1 MLKNKTITVFIVDDE
16 QMIRELLIGMIDW
29 DALGMRV
36 TGHSGSAMEA
46 LELIEEDVPDIVFV
60 DISMP
65 FVNGLELTGLLTDRY
80 PDTKIIILTGYQSYE
95 YARQSFRIGVSD
107 YLTKPISA
115 TDVTQS
121 LLRVKKELLD
131 WYRTKS
137 EVDWLK
143 TLRAENLVG
152 EQERI
157 FRSLL
162 YLREETAEKGKELE
176 YLGIDLKMDGFQVAL
191 IELDEQS
198 FETSDTE
205 YRYTAFLYCMDAAK
219 NYLSKRDGRYA
230 FSDITGKVAILF
242 NSGGNIIP
250 CCRQLKAYLDNL
262 LKCTVSIGIGKE
274 YPDLAGVRTSYC
286 QAADA
291 LKCKAALG
299 DNAVI
304 CYGEIEIPRNARPEF
319 SFDAD
324 TFRFFLN
331 SGLGTEAIG
340 YVKSL
345 LGGAAPVQAEALSAT
360 GLDILSCLQKV
371 CSETGIDIAGLTDG
385 GRHPYEKL
393 LSIREAADMEAYL
406 KKLISAYIEKRL
418 AMKTAAQSDTVNA
431 IIDYINH
438 NIADYT
444 LSLTSV
450 ADHFRMN
457 PSYISRLFKQRT
469 ACNFCK
475 YITSVRVEKAVDA
488 IRNGSRKVNEI
499 AEYVGFIDP
508 HYFGVCFRKL
518 KGVSVSEY
526 IKAAAS
532 NQMSNMAEN

>member
-80 PDTKIIILTGYQSYE
+80 PDMKIIILTGYQSYE
-95 YARQSFRIGVSD
+95 YARQSLRIGVSD

-115 TDVTQS
+115 AEVTQS
-121 LLRVKKELLD
+121 LLRVKQELLD
-131 WYRTKS
+131 WYQTKS
-137 EVDWLK
+137 EVDRLR
-143 TLRAENLVG
+143 TLRTENLAG

-162 YLREETAEKGKELE
+162 YLREETAEKNKELE
-176 YLGIDLKMDGFQVAL
+176 YLGIDLKPDGFQVAL
-191 IELDEQS
+191 IELDEHS
-198 FETSDTE
+198 FETGDTE
-205 YRYTAFLYCMDAAK
+205 YRYTAFLYCMDATR
-219 NYLSKRDGRYA
+219 NYLSKRDGRYV
-230 FSDITGKVAILF
+230 FSDITGKVVVLF

-291 LKCKAALG
+291 LKFKVALG
-299 DNAVI
+299 DDAVV
-304 CYGEIEIPRNARPEF
+304 CYGEIEIPRAVGPAF

-324 TFRFFLN
+324 MFRLYLR
-331 SGLGTEAIG
+331 SGLKAEALAC
-340 YVKSL
+340 VRSL
-345 LGGAAPVQAEALSAT
+345 FGGAAPVQPEALPVI
-360 GLDILSCLQKV
+360 GLDVLSCLQKA
-371 CSETGIDIAGLTDG
+371 CSETGIDIAGLPDG
-385 GRHPYEKL
+385 GMHPYEKL

-406 KKLISAYIEKRL
+406 ITLTTAYIEKRL
-418 AMKTAAQSDTVNA
+418 AMKTIAQSDTINT
-431 IIDYINH
+431 IIAYIH
-438 NIADYT
+438 ANIADYT

-457 PSYISRLFKQRT
+457 PSYISRLFKQKT
-469 ACNFCK
+469 ACNFSK
-475 YITSVRVEKAVDA
+475 YITSVRVEKAVGA
-488 IRNGSRKVNEI
+488 IRKGSRKVNEI

-508 HYFGVCFRKL
+508 HYFGVCFRKV
-518 KGVSVSEY
+518 KGMSVSDY
-526 IKAAAS
+526 IKAAVS
-532 NQMSNMAEN
+532 DQTPNTAEN